1 MADPL
6 LPTLQIDTLFRDGPV
21 PGVIKEYSINNDHK
35 TIGRE
40 IIKEIIVKG
49 NTTELA
55 RPMGAGAQSESYQYI
70 YNGKPYI
77 LRITPLKKLG
87 PRYSNDNDSSITEI
101 NAYTVLNSTVL
112 NSTENNYIAK
122 LLYALSSKGIE
133 HPFKGTI
140 FIFPYF
146 NGETLKTKI
155 THMKDMV
162 KEEKVALINVYIKHL
177 LDACDYMSRNGIVNR
192 DIKPEN
198 IFIPDGGLPYIFDF
212 DMSCKIVEGGC
223 KSSEFKGSRAYAI
236 PKASSRLTS
245 GVGGFDG
252 PTYTYSVWSDK
263 YSVIAIITKHF
274 LPLIESG
281 EDKKQILDIA
291 IGELVRIFT
300 GNNET
305 NPPSTEERATT
316 QGLIEELIKMR
327 DSKEGGARKYKKHLS
342 VSKSKRQKSKNRR
355 TIHKNK

>member
-1 MADPL
+1 MDPPL

-35 TIGRE
+35 TIGRN

-70 YNGKPYI
+70 YNGTPYI

-87 PRYSNDNDSSITEI
+87 QRYSNDNDSSITEI
-101 NAYTVLNSTVL
+101 NAYTVL

-155 THMKDMV
+155 THMKDMA

-177 LDACDYMSRNGIVNR
+177 LDACDYMSSNGIVNR

-212 DMSCKIVEGGC
+212 DMSCKIVESGC

-236 PKASSRLTS
+236 PKASSRL
-245 GVGGFDG
+245 GPVGSFDS

-263 YSVIAIITKHF
+263 YSVIEIIKRDL

-281 EDKKQILDIA
+281 EDKKKILDIV
-291 IGELVRIFT
+291 ISQLVDIFK
-300 GNNET
+300 GNN
-305 NPPSTEERATT
+305 
-316 QGLIEELIKMR
+316 
-327 DSKEGGARKYKKHLS
+327 
-342 VSKSKRQKSKNRR
+342 
-355 TIHKNK
+355 